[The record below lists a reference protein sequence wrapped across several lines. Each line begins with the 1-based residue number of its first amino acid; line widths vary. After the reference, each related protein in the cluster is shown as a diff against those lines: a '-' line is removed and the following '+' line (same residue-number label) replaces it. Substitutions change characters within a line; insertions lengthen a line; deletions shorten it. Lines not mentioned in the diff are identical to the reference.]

1 MPGTSLNG
9 LWSVS
14 SVLYL
19 VVRGLMLPSYPNF
32 SNSFSKAIRWRLMMF
47 LVAGVQWLS
56 FMHFASLLGVGS
68 CPLSCLLSC
77 LTIQVRF
84 LVYGSDIPW
93 SILDFKASSKML
105 FGTTTSLVSF
115 PDQSSLGV
123 HPRSMARRYSFSR
136 AAKAEY
142 RKCWGNVFGV
152 DQDPMGC
159 PL

>member
-19 VVRGLMLPSYPNF
+19 VVSDLMLPSYPYF
-32 SNSFSKAIRWRLMMF
+32 SNSFSKAIKWRLIIV
-47 LVAGVQWLS
+47 LVDGVQWLS
-56 FMHFASLLGVGS
+56 FMNFANRLGVGS
-68 CPLSCLLSC
+68 CPRSFLLSC
-77 LTIQVRF
+77 LTIQVSF
-84 LVYGSDIPW
+84 LAYGSDIPW

-105 FGTTTSLVSF
+105 RGITTSLVSL

-136 AAKAEY
+136 ATNAEY
-142 RKCWGNVFGV
+142 RRCGGNVFGV
-152 DQDPMGC
+152 DQDPIGC